1 MARPAKR
8 IPAHGPAEGHA
19 LRVVSDEPGEGVPSA
34 AALVSVLVPVV
45 RDTAALEGPFQAYKA
60 ALEQGGR
67 RVEFIYVLSRHATR
81 ALAAL
86 ADLKAAGLPLTAVV
100 LSRWDG
106 EAAALR
112 VALRH
117 ARGEVI
123 VTLPDHLQVD
133 PADLPAVLAALDGCD
148 LALGHRRSGTRGVE
162 STVFHWL
169 IRRLFGHSFNDLVCR
184 VRAYRRHVLEELV
197 GYSMQ
202 PHFLPLL
209 ASERGFR
216 VQEVEVGAGA
226 GRLERPR
233 LLNRA
238 RITLDILALYV
249 VVKFIRKPLRFFGAI
264 GVPILATGLLY
275 TSWLA
280 ISRLAFAVPLAD
292 RPSLILGV
300 LLIVLGIQILAL
312 GLIGEIIVFASGR
325 RIKDYKVE
333 RIL

>member
-1 MARPAKR
+1 MGRPAKR
-8 IPAHGPAEGHA
+8 LSAADRAPAHA
-19 LRVVSDEPGEGVPSA
+19 LHVVSGPFQEDGSLVDEV
-34 AALVSVLVPVV
+34 VSVIVPVLH
-45 RDTAALEGPFQAYKA
+45 DTAALDQPFHAYQA
-60 ALEQGGR
+60 ALGAAGHR
-67 RVEFIYVLSRHATR
+67 IEFVYVVHCR
-81 ALAAL
+81 ALCAL
-86 ADLKAAGLPLTAVV
+86 GALRRLKEAGEPLTAVV

-112 VALRH
+112 VGLQH
-117 ARGEVI
+117 ARGQVI
-123 VTLPDHLQVD
+123 VTLPDHLQVE
-133 PADLPAVLAALDGCD
+133 PTDLPAVLAALDGCD
-148 LALGHRRSGTRGVE
+148 LAVGHRRSGGHGLQ

-169 IRRLFGHSFNDLVCR
+169 IRSLFGHSFNDLACR
-184 VRAYRRHVLEELV
+184 VRAYRRRVLEELV

-216 VQEVEVGAGA
+216 VREVEVGAGR

-233 LLNRA
+233 LLNRV

-264 GVPILATGLLY
+264 GMPILATGLLY

-280 ISRLAFAVPLAD
+280 ISRLFLAVPLAD

-300 LLIVLGIQILAL
+300 LLIVLGIQIIAL

-333 RIL
+333 RLL